1 MQSQKYVNISGSVF
15 MQWEMKIVVSDNVL
29 RKRDRRAGHLLLIE
43 NEKELT
49 LEPQILM
56 IINRVT
62 REELD
67 NEKRRGNSL
76 FIIR

>member
-49 LEPQILM
+49 LEPKILM

>member
-1 MQSQKYVNISGSVF
+1 
-15 MQWEMKIVVSDNVL
+15 MKIVVSDNVL

-49 LEPQILM
+49 LEPKIFM
-56 IINRVT
+56 IISRVT